1 MSDSTVH
8 RFLFEHL
15 DIRGAVVRLGDC
27 WRQMQADRGYAAPV
41 AQVLGEMAAVTALIA
56 AQLKQAG
63 RLTFQLRSDGPINLL
78 VIDCNEALQMRGM
91 ARADA
96 LIPEHASA
104 VDLLGGAEGGQLLLS
119 LDFPEARQP
128 WQSIV
133 PMVGDS
139 IAAIFEHY
147 LEKSEQ
153 QPSRLY
159 LAANAETAACLFL
172 QKLPQADAHD
182 ADGWNRV
189 EQLFATLGP
198 DELQSVDGMTLLHRL
213 FHQET
218 LQMLGQRDLQFGC
231 SCSHERVAEVLRTL
245 GREEALAAVE
255 AGTGGEAEIRCEF
268 CGQRYHFDAAQVE
281 ALFLTPSPNI
291 DAPNRLQ

>member
-27 WRQMQADRGYAAPV
+27 WRQMQDDRGYAPPV
-41 AQVLGEMAAVTALIA
+41 TQVLGEMAAVTALIA

-96 LIPEHASA
+96 LLPEHASA
-104 VDLLGGAEGGQLLLS
+104 VDLLGGTAGGQLLLS

-159 LAANAETAACLFL
+159 LAADAETAACLFL
-172 QKLPQADAHD
+172 QKLPDADTHD
-182 ADGWNRV
+182 IDGWNRV
-189 EQLFATLGP
+189 QQLAATATAE
-198 DELQSVDGMTLLHRL
+198 ELCTLPVEALLTRL
-213 FHQET
+213 FHEDTVRLYDPHTVTYHCPEDREKIRGMIVSLGRQE
-218 LQMLGQRDLQFGC
+218 
-231 SCSHERVAEVLRTL
+231 AEHILEEHGEIVVKDDICNREYRFDADEIAELFDGRTL
-245 GREEALAAVE
+245 
-255 AGTGGEAEIRCEF
+255 
-268 CGQRYHFDAAQVE
+268 H
-281 ALFLTPSPNI
+281 
-291 DAPNRLQ
+291 

>member
-15 DIRGAVVRLGDC
+15 DIRGAVVKLGDC

-96 LIPEHASA
+96 LIPDNASA
-104 VDLLGGAEGGQLLLS
+104 IDLLGGAEGGQLLLS

-159 LAANAETAACLFL
+159 LAANADTAACLFL

-189 EQLFATLGP
+189 QQLAATATAE
-198 DELQSVDGMTLLHRL
+198 ELCTLPAEALLTRLYHEDTVRLYDPHTVVYHCPEDREKIRGMIL
-213 FHQET
+213 
-218 LQMLGQRDLQFGC
+218 
-231 SCSHERVAEVLRTL
+231 SL
-245 GREEALAAVE
+245 GRQ
-255 AGTGGEAEIRCEF
+255 EAEHILEEHGEIVVKDDICNREY
-268 CGQRYHFDAAQVE
+268 RFDTQEIAE
-281 ALFLTPSPNI
+281 LFDGHILH
-291 DAPNRLQ
+291 

>member
-189 EQLFATLGP
+189 QQLAATATAE
-198 DELQSVDGMTLLHRL
+198 ELCTLPAEALLTRLYHEDTVRLYDPSTVVYHCPEDREKIRGMIL
-213 FHQET
+213 
-218 LQMLGQRDLQFGC
+218 
-231 SCSHERVAEVLRTL
+231 SL
-245 GREEALAAVE
+245 GRQ
-255 AGTGGEAEIRCEF
+255 EAEHILEEHGEIVVKDDICNREY
-268 CGQRYHFDAAQVE
+268 RFDAREIAE
-281 ALFLTPSPNI
+281 LFDGHTLH
-291 DAPNRLQ
+291 

>member
-15 DIRGAVVRLGDC
+15 DIRGAVVHLGDC
-27 WRQMQADRGYAAPV
+27 WRQMQVDRGYAAPV

-189 EQLFATLGP
+189 QQLAATATAE
-198 DELQSVDGMTLLHRL
+198 ELCTLPAEALLTRLYHEDTVRLYDPSAVVYHCPEDREKIRGMIL
-213 FHQET
+213 
-218 LQMLGQRDLQFGC
+218 
-231 SCSHERVAEVLRTL
+231 SL
-245 GREEALAAVE
+245 GRQ
-255 AGTGGEAEIRCEF
+255 EAEHILEEHGEIVVKDDICNREY
-268 CGQRYHFDAAQVE
+268 RFDAQEIAE
-281 ALFLTPSPNI
+281 LFDGHTLH
-291 DAPNRLQ
+291 

>member
-15 DIRGAVVRLGDC
+15 DIRGAVVHLGDC

-189 EQLFATLGP
+189 QQLAATATAE
-198 DELQSVDGMTLLHRL
+198 ELCTLPAEALLTRLYHEDTVRLYDPSTVVYHCPEDREKIRGMIL
-213 FHQET
+213 
-218 LQMLGQRDLQFGC
+218 
-231 SCSHERVAEVLRTL
+231 SL
-245 GREEALAAVE
+245 GRQ
-255 AGTGGEAEIRCEF
+255 EAEHILEEHGEIVVKDDICNREY
-268 CGQRYHFDAAQVE
+268 RFDAQEIAE
-281 ALFLTPSPNI
+281 LFDGHTLH
-291 DAPNRLQ
+291 

>member
-189 EQLFATLGP
+189 QQLAATATAE
-198 DELQSVDGMTLLHRL
+198 ELCSLPAEALLTRLYHEDTVRLYDPSTVVYHCPEDREKIRGMIL
-213 FHQET
+213 
-218 LQMLGQRDLQFGC
+218 
-231 SCSHERVAEVLRTL
+231 SL
-245 GREEALAAVE
+245 GRQ
-255 AGTGGEAEIRCEF
+255 EAEHILEEHGEIVVKDDICNREY
-268 CGQRYHFDAAQVE
+268 RFDAREIAE
-281 ALFLTPSPNI
+281 LFDGHTLH
-291 DAPNRLQ
+291 

>member
-189 EQLFATLGP
+189 QQLAATATAE
-198 DELQSVDGMTLLHRL
+198 ELCTLPAEALLTRLYHEDTVRLYDPSTVVYHCPEDREKIRGMIL
-213 FHQET
+213 
-218 LQMLGQRDLQFGC
+218 
-231 SCSHERVAEVLRTL
+231 SL
-245 GREEALAAVE
+245 GRQ
-255 AGTGGEAEIRCEF
+255 EAEHILEEHGEIVVKDDICNREY
-268 CGQRYHFDAAQVE
+268 RFDAREIAE
-281 ALFLTPSPNI
+281 IFDGHTLH
-291 DAPNRLQ
+291 